1 MTSFAELLKQHGLL
15 SLEHI
20 STKPWSDYKESDYT
34 LTQWHNACLIHQ
46 HDGPPTSK
54 SDDKLPVKTPDGV
67 LNKNGVIAAAAA
79 LAGARG
85 GVDATTE
92 QKTAAKKALIG
103 YYNQMNMPL
112 PASLQHSDVDEF
124 LTHHGIK
131 GQRWGVRRENPSGG
145 SSKPTRTEKKIAK
158 LDAGW
163 EKSIGRANQAKLDPR
178 FHNEL
183 VGRINRAVDDLN
195 SSDKYRDVDLSTY
208 HGALKDQYEK
218 DAQAAIVRAMED
230 ATRSFYGHNLSG
242 TKRAVYNSKTD
253 QIDIVDVPKPPVS
266 HADTQTSIPDF
277 TIQLHRNSIGLI
289 DSISIVSV
297 MQQSALEFTTEFL
310 SHFGRKGMKWGQ
322 HIFTRDK
329 VVGPTKTKEPVSED
343 HAHVSS
349 IASKAKSSG
358 VQSLSN
364 KDLQDAIKRMNLEND
379 FARLSSGT
387 KNKGATW
394 TKKFLLN
401 VGQQQAQQAANQ
413 IAAKQVAKFLAK
425 AAVLG

>member
-1 MTSFAELLKQHGLL
+1 MTSFAELLKQHG
-15 SLEHI
+15 SDSIEHI

-34 LTQWHNACLIHQ
+34 VTQWHNACLIHQ

-54 SDDKLPVKTPDGV
+54 SQCKLPVKTPDGA
-67 LNKNGVIAAAAA
+67 LNRNGVVAAAAA

-92 QKTAAKKALIG
+92 EKTKARTALIG
-103 YYNQMNMPL
+103 YYNQLNMPL
-112 PASLQHSDVDEF
+112 PPGLQHSDVGEF
-124 LTHHGIK
+124 L
-131 GQRWGVRRENPSGG
+131 
-145 SSKPTRTEKKIAK
+145 A
-158 LDAGW
+158 
-163 EKSIGRANQAKLDPR
+163 
-178 FHNEL
+178 
-183 VGRINRAVDDLN
+183 
-195 SSDKYRDVDLSTY
+195 
-208 HGALKDQYEK
+208 
-218 DAQAAIVRAMED
+218 
-230 ATRSFYGHNLSG
+230 
-242 TKRAVYNSKTD
+242 
-253 QIDIVDVPKPPVS
+253 
-266 HADTQTSIPDF
+266 
-277 TIQLHRNSIGLI
+277 
-289 DSISIVSV
+289 
-297 MQQSALEFTTEFL
+297 
-310 SHFGRKGMKWGQ
+310 HFGRKGMKWGQ
-322 HIFTRDK
+322 HIFTRDR

-358 VQSLSN
+358 VSSLSN